1 MAETVAALY
10 AKLGLDLSDLDRDF
24 ALADKTMA
32 QAMSRLNHESKTL
45 KIKTDIDMAGLNN
58 AKLSVTALEV
68 QERSLTAQMEVQ
80 RQKISLVN
88 AAYRQMVETKGAD
101 SAASAKLETRLL
113 NERRALANLETQ
125 LKSVQKTRSS
135 GGTASKMVDSIING
149 ASAAS
154 VLSQGAAG
162 LGALSLL
169 QSPLGKAAGVAVAV
183 GGGLVSMAKSAMTA
197 GNNIYNLARKMQ
209 TTNAEAAR
217 MNMIFRLA
225 GADAN
230 AAVPAIVRLDK
241 AVQNAGADG
250 NQTTR
255 ILDAFG
261 VQLKDSAGNLLPVNQ
276 QLIALA
282 QGYQNAAAAGLENE
296 YVAQVLGARGA
307 ELVPVLQQMTELQAQ
322 AARIPTTGLLNPDEA
337 HRMNLEWNEMKVSLG
352 QLTGSVSAAVMPV
365 VKDFLP
371 DINQGVKTLVT
382 AIKDNKSGIED
393 FVKAVASIGSTAVKA
408 CKVAADAMDGLGV
421 NAKNLRTLMN
431 FGGGVAD
438 DFGRTIES
446 IKNTVGDTA
455 LAAGVKKVAEYL
467 FGGYAPNEEEPTP
480 TDSENTD
487 SSPAADNTTR
497 DPEKVQADYQ
507 LANSR
512 PAIAPRHS
520 GSDGVAKIP
529 DIGDDIYR
537 ATHSDL
543 QNQIHDIE
551 VRAEK
556 LRAEGVAENE
566 IVKLSEA
573 EKAKVYRDFN
583 DSTIAQIN
591 RAWKSELENRLDDI
605 DREKRAFIQKGVDE
619 VTATRWAEAEKGKAR
634 QEAGLQALKQ
644 QKQYLEIYRQAMA
657 GPGSMEQRTAN
668 ARVGILEMM
677 RQQYGLQGEH
687 ITPQELMG
695 FTSVFND
702 AKNNLVPG
710 LEVSG
715 WAREL
720 EKNTIP
726 VIRGSN
732 ESHEV
737 PGITTNVTINGG
749 VYTNNETI
757 TRMTN
762 DVADRINSTLGK
774 VINASNLSYQTG

>member
-10 AKLGLDLSDLDRDF
+10 AKLGLDLSSLDSDF
-24 ALADKTMA
+24 VLADKTMT
-32 QAMSRLNHESKTL
+32 QAISRLNHESK
-45 KIKTDIDMAGLNN
+45 KIKINTDIDLNGLNG
-58 AKLSVTALEV
+58 AKLSVAGLDV
-68 QERSLTAQMEVQ
+68 QERSLTAQLEIQ

-88 AAYRQMVETKGAD
+88 AAYLQMVAAKGAE

-113 NERRALANLETQ
+113 NERKAYASLETQ
-125 LKSVQKTRSS
+125 LKSVQKARSQS
-135 GGTASKMVDSIING
+135 GTMNKMVNSIING
-149 ASAAS
+149 ASAVS
-154 VLSQGAAG
+154 VIGQGAAG

-241 AVQNAGADG
+241 AVQNAGDAG

-255 ILDAFG
+255 ILAAFG
-261 VQLKDSAGNLLPVNQ
+261 VNLKDSAGNLLPVNQ

-282 QGYQNAAAAGLENE
+282 EGYNNAAAAGLENE

-307 ELVPVLQQMTELQAQ
+307 ELVPVLQQMTDLQEQ

-371 DINQGVKTLVT
+371 DINQGVETLVK

-438 DFGRTIES
+438 DFGRTIDS

-455 LAAGVKKVAEYL
+455 LAAGIKKVAEYL
-467 FGGYAPNEEEPTP
+467 FGDYAPNEEEPTP

-487 SSPAADNTTR
+487 SSPAADNATR
-497 DPEKVQADYQ
+497 DPEKVRADYQ
-507 LANSR
+507 LANSK
-512 PAIAPRHS
+512 APGHS

-537 ATHSDL
+537 ATHNDL

-573 EKAKVYRDFN
+573 EKAKVYRDFT

-668 ARVGILEMM
+668 ARVSILEMM

-732 ESHEV
+732 ESHEI
-737 PGITTNVTINGG
+737 PGIITNVTINGG

>member
-45 KIKTDIDMAGLNN
+45 KIKADIDLAGLDN

-68 QERSLTAQMEVQ
+68 QERSLTSQMEVQ

-125 LKSVQKTRSS
+125 LKNVQKARNT

-154 VLSQGAAG
+154 VIGQGAAG

-183 GGGLVSMAKSAMTA
+183 GGGMVSMAKSAMTA
-197 GNNIYNLARKMQ
+197 GNNIYTLARKMQ

-261 VQLKDSAGNLLPVNQ
+261 VQLKDSAGNLLPINQ

-307 ELVPVLQQMTELQAQ
+307 ELVPVLQQMNDLQEQ
-322 AARIPTTGLLNPDEA
+322 ASRIPTTGLLNPDEA
-337 HRMNLEWNEMKVSLG
+337 HKMNLEWNEMKVSLG

-371 DINQGVKTLVT
+371 DINQGVETLVK

-446 IKNTVGDTA
+446 IKNTVGNTA

-467 FGGYAPNEEEPTP
+467 FGDYAPNEEEPTP

-497 DPEKVQADYQ
+497 DPAKVQADYQ
-507 LANSR
+507 RANSK
-512 PAIAPRHS
+512 APSHS
-520 GSDGVAKIP
+520 GSDGVDKIP

-591 RAWKSELENRLDDI
+591 RSWKSELQNRLDDI
-605 DREKRAFIQKGVDE
+605 EREKRAFIQKGVDE
-619 VTATRWAEAEKGKAR
+619 VTATRWAENEKGKAR

-668 ARVGILEMM
+668 ARVGILAMM

-720 EKNTIP
+720 ERNTIP

-732 ESHEV
+732 ESREI

>member
-10 AKLGLDLSDLDRDF
+10 TKLGLDLSSLDSDF
-24 ALADKTMA
+24 ALADKTMT
-32 QAMSRLNHESKTL
+32 QAISRLNHESK
-45 KIKTDIDMAGLNN
+45 KIKINTDIDLNGLNG
-58 AKLSVTALEV
+58 AKLSVAGLEV
-68 QERSLTAQMEVQ
+68 QERSLTAQLEIQ
-80 RQKISLVN
+80 RQKVSLVN

-113 NERRALANLETQ
+113 NERRALTNLEAQ
-125 LKSVQKTRSS
+125 LKSVQKTRSAS
-135 GGTASKMVDSIING
+135 GTASKMVDNVING

-183 GGGLVSMAKSAMTA
+183 GAGLASMAKSAMTA

-241 AVQNAGADG
+241 AVQNAGTDG

-261 VQLKDSAGNLLPVNQ
+261 VQLRDSAGNLLPVNQ

-337 HRMNLEWNEMKVSLG
+337 HQMNLEWNEMKVSLG

-371 DINQGVKTLVT
+371 DINQGVETLVK

-421 NAKNLRTLMN
+421 HAKNLRTLMN

-438 DFGRTIES
+438 DFGRTIDS

-455 LAAGVKKVAEYL
+455 LADAIKTGAERL
-467 FGGYAPNEEEPTP
+467 FKDYIPKDDETSQPS
-480 TDSENTD
+480 DSENTD
-487 SSPAADNTTR
+487 SVKGADKNTIG
-497 DPEKVQADYQ
+497 PEKVQEDYRR
-507 LANSR
+507 ASAKR
-512 PAIAPRHS
+512 S
-520 GSDGVAKIP
+520 GSDIV
-529 DIGDDIYR
+529 DDIYK

-543 QNQIHDIE
+543 QNQLHDIDT
-551 VRAEK
+551 RAEK
-556 LRAEGVAENE
+556 LRAEGVEENE
-566 IVKLSEA
+566 IVRLTEA
-573 EKAKVYRDFN
+573 QKAKVYRDFN

-677 RQQYGLQGEH
+677 RQQYGLQDEH

-702 AKNNLVPG
+702 AKNNLIPG
-710 LEVSG
+710 LEVDL

-720 EKNTIP
+720 AKNSIS
-726 VIRGSN
+726 VYRGAQ
-732 ESHEV
+732 EYHDI

-762 DVADRINSTLGK
+762 DVSDRINSTLGK

>member
-113 NERRALANLETQ
+113 NERRALANLEAQ
-125 LKSVQKTRSS
+125 LKSVQKTRSAS
-135 GGTASKMVDSIING
+135 GTASKMVDNVING

-241 AVQNAGADG
+241 AVQNAGTDG

-261 VQLKDSAGNLLPVNQ
+261 VQLRDSAGNLLPVNQ

-307 ELVPVLQQMTELQAQ
+307 ELVPVLQQMNDLQEQ
-322 AARIPTTGLLNPDEA
+322 ASRIPTTGLLNPDEA
-337 HRMNLEWNEMKVSLG
+337 HQMNLEWNEMKVSLG

-371 DINQGVKTLVT
+371 DVNQGVEALVT
-382 AIKDNKSGIED
+382 AIKDNKSEIED

-438 DFGRTIES
+438 DFGRTIDS
-446 IKNTVGDTA
+446 IKNTVGNTA

-467 FGGYAPNEEEPTP
+467 FGDYAPNEEEPTP

-507 LANSR
+507 RANSK
-512 PAIAPRHS
+512 APGHS
-520 GSDGVAKIP
+520 GSD
-529 DIGDDIYR
+529 DIYKV
-537 ATHSDL
+537 THSDL

-551 VRAEK
+551 IRADK

-566 IVKLSEA
+566 IVRLTEA

-591 RAWKSELENRLDDI
+591 RSWKSELQNRLDDI
-605 DREKRAFIQKGVDE
+605 EREKRAFVQKGVDE
-619 VTATRWAEAEKGKAR
+619 VTATRWAENEKGKAR

-657 GPGSMEQRTAN
+657 GPGSIEQRTAN

-720 EKNTIP
+720 ERNTIP

-732 ESHEV
+732 ESREI
-737 PGITTNVTINGG
+737 PGITTNITVEGGVFTDNDTIN
-749 VYTNNETI
+749 
-757 TRMTN
+757 RMTST
-762 DVADRINSTLGK
+762 VADRVNNTISK
-774 VINASNLSYQTG
+774 VINAANYSYDTGG

>member
-10 AKLGLDLSDLDRDF
+10 TKLGLDLSSLDSDF
-24 ALADKTMA
+24 ALADKTMT
-32 QAMSRLNHESKTL
+32 QAISMLNHESK
-45 KIKTDIDMAGLNN
+45 KIKINTDIDLNGLNG
-58 AKLSVTALEV
+58 AKLSVAGLEV
-68 QERSLTAQMEVQ
+68 QERSLTAQMDVQ

-88 AAYRQMVETKGAD
+88 AAYKQMVETKGAD

-113 NERRALANLETQ
+113 NERRALTNLEAQ
-125 LKSVQKTRSS
+125 LKSVQKTRSAS
-135 GGTASKMVDSIING
+135 GTASKMVDNVING

-162 LGALSLL
+162 LGVLSLL

-197 GNNIYNLARKMQ
+197 GNNIYNLAKKMQ

-241 AVQNAGADG
+241 AVQNAGTDG

-261 VQLKDSAGNLLPVNQ
+261 VQLRDSAGNLLPVNQ

-337 HRMNLEWNEMKVSLG
+337 HQMNLEWNEMKVSLG

-371 DINQGVKTLVT
+371 DINQGVETLVK

-438 DFGRTIES
+438 DFGRTIDS

-455 LAAGVKKVAEYL
+455 LADAIKTGAEWL
-467 FGGYAPNEEEPTP
+467 FKDYIPKDGETSQPS
-480 TDSENTD
+480 DSENTD
-487 SSPAADNTTR
+487 SVKGADKNTIG
-497 DPEKVQADYQ
+497 PEKVQEAYRR
-507 LANSR
+507 ASAKR
-512 PAIAPRHS
+512 S
-520 GSDGVAKIP
+520 GSGGVEGP
-529 DIGDDIYR
+529 SDIGDDIYK

-543 QNQIHDIE
+543 QNQLHDIDT
-551 VRAEK
+551 RAEK
-556 LRAEGVAENE
+556 LRAEGVEENE
-566 IVKLSEA
+566 IVRLTEA
-573 EKAKVYRDFN
+573 QKAKVYRDFN

-732 ESHEV
+732 ESHEI

>member
-32 QAMSRLNHESKTL
+32 QAMARLNHESKTL

-125 LKSVQKTRSS
+125 LKNVQKARNT

-154 VLSQGAAG
+154 VLGQGAAG

-183 GGGLVSMAKSAMTA
+183 GGGMVSMAKSAMTA

-296 YVAQVLGARGA
+296 YVAQVLGVRGA
-307 ELVPVLQQMTELQAQ
+307 ELVPVLQQMTDLQEQ

-337 HRMNLEWNEMKVSLG
+337 HQMNLEWNEMKVSIG

-371 DINQGVKTLVT
+371 DINQGVETLVK

-393 FVKAVASIGSTAVKA
+393 FVKAVAGIGSTAVKA

-431 FGGGVAD
+431 FGDGVAD
-438 DFGRTIES
+438 DFGRTIDS

-467 FGGYAPNEEEPTP
+467 FGDYEPKEEEP

-487 SSPAADNTTR
+487 SSSAADNTTR

-507 LANSR
+507 RANSK
-512 PAIAPRHS
+512 APGRS

-591 RAWKSELENRLDDI
+591 RSWKSELQNRLDDI
-605 DREKRAFIQKGVDE
+605 EREKRAFIQKGVDE
-619 VTATRWAEAEKGKAR
+619 VTATRWAENEKGKAR

-668 ARVGILEMM
+668 ARVGILELM

-720 EKNTIP
+720 ERNTIP

-732 ESHEV
+732 ESREV

-762 DVADRINSTLGK
+762 DVADRINNTLGK

>member
-10 AKLGLDLSDLDRDF
+10 TKLGLDLSSLDSDF
-24 ALADKTMA
+24 ALADKTMT
-32 QAMSRLNHESKTL
+32 QAISRLNHESK
-45 KIKTDIDMAGLNN
+45 KIKINTDIDLNGLNG
-58 AKLSVTALEV
+58 AKLSVSGLEV
-68 QERSLTAQMEVQ
+68 QERSLTAQLEIQ
-80 RQKISLVN
+80 RQKVSLVN

-113 NERRALANLETQ
+113 NERRALTNLEAQ
-125 LKSVQKTRSS
+125 LKSVQKTRSAS
-135 GGTASKMVDSIING
+135 GTASKMVDSVING

-183 GGGLVSMAKSAMTA
+183 GAGLVSMAKSAMTA
-197 GNNIYNLARKMQ
+197 GNNIYNLAKKMQ

-241 AVQNAGADG
+241 AVQNAGTDG

-261 VQLKDSAGNLLPVNQ
+261 VQLRDSAGSLLPVNQ

-337 HRMNLEWNEMKVSLG
+337 HQMNLEWNEMKVSLG

-371 DINQGVKTLVT
+371 DINQGVETLVK

-438 DFGRTIES
+438 DFGRTIDS
-446 IKNTVGDTA
+446 IKNTLGNTA
-455 LAAGVKKVAEYL
+455 LADAIKTGAESL
-467 FGGYAPNEEEPTP
+467 FKDYIPKDDETSQPS
-480 TDSENTD
+480 DSENTD
-487 SSPAADNTTR
+487 SVKGADKNTIG
-497 DPEKVQADYQ
+497 PEKVQEDY
-507 LANSR
+507 LRASAKRSR
-512 PAIAPRHS
+512 S
-520 GSDGVAKIP
+520 GGVAGPP
-529 DIGDDIYR
+529 DIGDDIYK

-543 QNQIHDIE
+543 QNQLHDIDT
-551 VRAEK
+551 RAEK
-556 LRAEGVAENE
+556 LRAEGVEENE
-566 IVKLSEA
+566 IVRLTEA
-573 EKAKVYRDFN
+573 QKAKVYRDFN
-583 DSTIAQIN
+583 DSTIAKIN

-634 QEAGLQALKQ
+634 QEAGLEALKQ
-644 QKQYLEIYRQAMA
+644 QRKYLDIYRQAMR

-677 RQQYGLQGEH
+677 RQQYGLQDEH

-732 ESHEV
+732 ESHEI

>member
-10 AKLGLDLSDLDRDF
+10 AKLGLDLSSLDSDF
-24 ALADKTMA
+24 ALADKTMT
-32 QAMSRLNHESKTL
+32 QAISRLNHESK
-45 KIKTDIDMAGLNN
+45 KIKINTDIDLNGLNG
-58 AKLSVTALEV
+58 AKLSVAGLEV
-68 QERSLTAQMEVQ
+68 QERSLTAQLEIQ
-80 RQKISLVN
+80 RQKVSLVN
-88 AAYRQMVETKGAD
+88 AAYRQMVATKGAE

-113 NERRALANLETQ
+113 NERKAYASLETQ
-125 LKSVQKTRSS
+125 LKSVQKARSQS
-135 GGTASKMVDSIING
+135 GTMNKMVNSIING

-154 VLSQGAAG
+154 VIGQGAAG

-169 QSPLGKAAGVAVAV
+169 QSSLGKAAGVAVAV
-183 GGGLVSMAKSAMTA
+183 GGGLASMAKSAMTA

-371 DINQGVKTLVT
+371 DVNQGVEALVT

-438 DFGRTIES
+438 DFGRTIDS

-467 FGGYAPNEEEPTP
+467 FGDYAPKEEEP

-497 DPEKVQADYQ
+497 DPEKVRADYQ
-507 LANSR
+507 LANSK
-512 PAIAPRHS
+512 APGHS

-591 RAWKSELENRLDDI
+591 RSWKSELQNRLDDI
-605 DREKRAFIQKGVDE
+605 EREKRAFIQKGVDE
-619 VTATRWAEAEKGKAR
+619 VTATRWAENEKGKAR

-668 ARVGILEMM
+668 ARVGILAMM

-720 EKNTIP
+720 ERNTIP

-732 ESHEV
+732 ESREV

>member
-10 AKLGLDLSDLDRDF
+10 AKLGLDLSSLDSDF
-24 ALADKTMA
+24 ALADKTMT
-32 QAMSRLNHESKTL
+32 QAISRLNHESK
-45 KIKTDIDMAGLNN
+45 KIKINTDIDLNGLNG
-58 AKLSVTALEV
+58 AKLSVAGLEV
-68 QERSLTAQMEVQ
+68 QERSLTAQLEIQ
-80 RQKISLVN
+80 RQKVSLVN
-88 AAYRQMVETKGAD
+88 AAYRQMVATKGAE

-113 NERRALANLETQ
+113 NERKAYASLETQ
-125 LKSVQKTRSS
+125 LKSVQKARSQS
-135 GGTASKMVDSIING
+135 GTMNKMVNSIING

-154 VLSQGAAG
+154 VIGQGAAG

-371 DINQGVKTLVT
+371 DINQGVGTLVK
-382 AIKDNKSGIED
+382 AIKDNRSGIED

-455 LAAGVKKVAEYL
+455 LAAGVKEVAEYL
-467 FGGYAPNEEEPTP
+467 FGDYAPKEEEP

-487 SSPAADNTTR
+487 SSPAADNTL
-497 DPEKVQADYQ
+497 DPEKVRAAYRR
-507 LANSR
+507 ASE
-512 PAIAPRHS
+512 APGHS
-520 GSDGVAKIP
+520 GSDGVAKVP
-529 DIGDDIYR
+529 DISDDIYKV
-537 ATHSDL
+537 THSDL

-591 RAWKSELENRLDDI
+591 RSWKSELQNRLDDI
-605 DREKRAFIQKGVDE
+605 EREKRAFIQKGVDE
-619 VTATRWAEAEKGKAR
+619 VTATRWAENEKGKAR

-657 GPGSMEQRTAN
+657 GPGSMEQRTTN

-720 EKNTIP
+720 ERNTIP

-732 ESHEV
+732 ESHEI

-762 DVADRINSTLGK
+762 DVADRINNTLGK

>member
-10 AKLGLDLSDLDRDF
+10 TKLGLDLSSLDSDF
-24 ALADKTMA
+24 ALADKTMT
-32 QAMSRLNHESKTL
+32 QAISRLNHESK
-45 KIKTDIDMAGLNN
+45 KIKINTDIDLNGLNG
-58 AKLSVTALEV
+58 AKLSVEGLEV
-68 QERSLTAQMEVQ
+68 QERSLTAQMDVQ

-101 SAASAKLETRLL
+101 SAASAKLESRLL
-113 NERRALANLETQ
+113 NERRALTNLEAQ
-125 LKSVQKTRSS
+125 LKSVQKTRSAS
-135 GGTASKMVDSIING
+135 GTASKMVDNVING

-183 GGGLVSMAKSAMTA
+183 GAGLAGMAKSAMTA

-241 AVQNAGADG
+241 AVQNAGTDG

-261 VQLKDSAGNLLPVNQ
+261 VQLRDSAGNLLPVNQ

-337 HRMNLEWNEMKVSLG
+337 HQMNLEWNEMKVSLG

-371 DINQGVKTLVT
+371 DINQGVETLVK

-438 DFGRTIES
+438 DFGRTIDS
-446 IKNTVGDTA
+446 IKNTLGNTA
-455 LAAGVKKVAEYL
+455 LADAIKTGAEGL
-467 FGGYAPNEEEPTP
+467 FKDYIPKDDETSQPS
-480 TDSENTD
+480 DSENTD
-487 SSPAADNTTR
+487 SVKGADKNTIG
-497 DPEKVQADYQ
+497 PEKVQENYRRAS
-507 LANSR
+507 AKR
-512 PAIAPRHS
+512 S
-520 GSDGVAKIP
+520 GSGGVAGPP
-529 DIGDDIYR
+529 DIGDDIYK

-543 QNQIHDIE
+543 QNQLHDIDI
-551 VRAEK
+551 RAEK
-556 LRAEGVAENE
+556 LRAEGVEENE
-566 IVKLSEA
+566 IVRLTEA
-573 EKAKVYRDFN
+573 QKAKVYRDFN

-591 RAWKSELENRLDDI
+591 RAWKSELGNRLDDI

-634 QEAGLQALKQ
+634 QEAGLEALKQ
-644 QKQYLEIYRQAMA
+644 QRKYLDIYRQSMQ

-715 WAREL
+715 WAMEL
-720 EKNTIP
+720 ERNTIP

-732 ESHEV
+732 ESREV

-762 DVADRINSTLGK
+762 DVADRVNSTLGK

>member
-58 AKLSVTALEV
+58 AKLSVTVLEV

-125 LKSVQKTRSS
+125 LKNVQKARNT

-154 VLSQGAAG
+154 VIGQGAAG

-197 GNNIYNLARKMQ
+197 GNNIYNLAKKMQ

-241 AVQNAGADG
+241 AVQNAGTDG

-282 QGYQNAAAAGLENE
+282 EGYNNAAAAGLENE

-307 ELVPVLQQMTELQAQ
+307 ELVPVLQQMTDLQEQ

-337 HRMNLEWNEMKVSLG
+337 HQMNLEWNEMKVSIG
-352 QLTGSVSAAVMPV
+352 QLTGSVSAAAMPI

-371 DINQGVKTLVT
+371 DINQGTETLVK
-382 AIKDNKSGIED
+382 AIKDNKSGVED
-393 FVKAVASIGSTAVKA
+393 FVKTIASIGSTAVKA
-408 CKVAADAMDGLGV
+408 CKVAANALDGLGV
-421 NAKNLRTLMN
+421 NAKNARTLLN
-431 FGGGVAD
+431 FGGSMLD
-438 DFGRTIES
+438 DVGNTVTS
-446 IKNTVGDTA
+446 IKNTLGDTA
-455 LAAGVKKVAEYL
+455 LADAIKTGAKWL
-467 FGGYAPNEEEPTP
+467 FEDYIPKNEEESQPS
-480 TDSENTD
+480 DSENTD
-487 SSPAADNTTR
+487 SAKSADKNTI
-497 DPEKVQADYQ
+497 DPEKVREAYRRASD
-507 LANSR
+507 ATKR
-512 PAIAPRHS
+512 S
-520 GSDGVAKIP
+520 GSEGVAGPP
-529 DIGDDIYR
+529 DISADVYR
-537 ATHSDL
+537 ATHNDL
-543 QNQIHDIE
+543 QNQLHDIDL
-551 VRAEK
+551 RAEK
-556 LRAEGVAENE
+556 LRAEGVEENE
-566 IVKLSEA
+566 IVRLTEA
-573 EKAKVYRDFN
+573 QKAKVYRDFS

-732 ESHEV
+732 ESHEI

>member
-10 AKLGLDLSDLDRDF
+10 AKLGLDLSSLDSDF
-24 ALADKTMA
+24 ALADKTMT
-32 QAMSRLNHESKTL
+32 QAISRLNHESK
-45 KIKTDIDMAGLNN
+45 KIKINTDIDLNGLNG
-58 AKLSVTALEV
+58 AKLSVAGLEV
-68 QERSLTAQMEVQ
+68 QERSLTAQLEIQ
-80 RQKISLVN
+80 RQKVSLVN
-88 AAYRQMVETKGAD
+88 AAYLQMVTAKGAE

-113 NERRALANLETQ
+113 NERKAYASLETQ
-125 LKSVQKTRSS
+125 LKSVQKARSQS
-135 GGTASKMVDSIING
+135 GTMNKMVNSIING

-154 VLSQGAAG
+154 VIGQGAAG

-183 GGGLVSMAKSAMTA
+183 GGSMVTMAKSAMTA
-197 GNNIYNLARKMQ
+197 GNNIYTLARKMQ

-241 AVQNAGADG
+241 AVQNAGDAG

-255 ILDAFG
+255 ILAAFG
-261 VQLKDSAGNLLPVNQ
+261 INLKDSAGNLLPVNQ

-282 QGYQNAAAAGLENE
+282 EGYNNAAAAGLENE

-307 ELVPVLQQMTELQAQ
+307 ELVPVLQQMTDLQEQ

-337 HRMNLEWNEMKVSLG
+337 HQMNLEWNEMKVSIG
-352 QLTGSVSAAVMPV
+352 QLTGSVSAAIMPV

-371 DINQGVKTLVT
+371 DINQGVETLVK

-393 FVKAVASIGSTAVKA
+393 FIKTIASIGSVAVKA
-408 CKVAADAMDGLGV
+408 CKVAANALDGLGV
-421 NAKNLRTLMN
+421 NAKNARTLLN
-431 FGGGVAD
+431 FGGSLLD
-438 DFGRTIES
+438 DVGNTVTS
-446 IKNTVGDTA
+446 IKNTLGNTA
-455 LAAGVKKVAEYL
+455 LADAISTGAKWL
-467 FGGYAPNEEEPTP
+467 FEDYIPKDEEESQPS
-480 TDSENTD
+480 DSENTD
-487 SSPAADNTTR
+487 SAKSADKNTI
-497 DPEKVQADYQ
+497 DPEKVRDAYRRASD
-507 LANSR
+507 AAKR
-512 PAIAPRHS
+512 S
-520 GSDGVAKIP
+520 GAGGVAGPP
-529 DIGDDIYR
+529 DIGDDVYR
-537 ATHSDL
+537 ATHNDL
-543 QNQIHDIE
+543 QNQLHDIDL
-551 VRAEK
+551 RAEK
-556 LRAEGVAENE
+556 LRAEGVEENE
-566 IVKLSEA
+566 IVRLTEA
-573 EKAKVYRDFN
+573 QKAKVYRDFN

-644 QKQYLEIYRQAMA
+644 QKQYLEIYRQSMA

>member
-10 AKLGLDLSDLDRDF
+10 AKLGLDLSSLDSDF
-24 ALADKTMA
+24 ALADKTMT
-32 QAMSRLNHESKTL
+32 QAISRLNHESK
-45 KIKTDIDMAGLNN
+45 KIKINTDIDLNGLNG
-58 AKLSVTALEV
+58 AKLSVAGLEV
-68 QERSLTAQMEVQ
+68 QERSLTAQLEIQ
-80 RQKISLVN
+80 RQKVSLVN
-88 AAYRQMVETKGAD
+88 AAYRQMVAAKGAE

-113 NERRALANLETQ
+113 NERKAYASLETQ
-125 LKSVQKTRSS
+125 LKSVQKARSQS
-135 GGTASKMVDSIING
+135 GTMNKMVDSIING

-154 VLSQGAAG
+154 VIGQGAAG

-183 GGGLVSMAKSAMTA
+183 GGSMVTMAKSAMTA
-197 GNNIYNLARKMQ
+197 GNNIYTLARKMQ

-241 AVQNAGADG
+241 AVQNAGDAG

-255 ILDAFG
+255 ILAAFG
-261 VQLKDSAGNLLPVNQ
+261 VNLKDSAGNLLPVNQ

-282 QGYQNAAAAGLENE
+282 EGYNNAAAAGLENE

-307 ELVPVLQQMTELQAQ
+307 ELVPVLQQMTDLQEQ

-371 DINQGVKTLVT
+371 DINQGVETLVK

-393 FVKAVASIGSTAVKA
+393 FIKAVASIGSTAVKA

-421 NAKNLRTLMN
+421 KAKNLRTLMN

-438 DFGRTIES
+438 DFGRTIDS
-446 IKNTVGDTA
+446 IKNTVGNTA

-467 FGGYAPNEEEPTP
+467 FGDYAPNEEEP

-487 SSPAADNTTR
+487 SSPAADNITR
-497 DPEKVQADYQ
+497 DSEKVRADYQ
-507 LANSR
+507 LANSK
-512 PAIAPRHS
+512 ASGHS

-537 ATHSDL
+537 ATHNDL

-591 RAWKSELENRLDDI
+591 RSWKSELQNRLDDI
-605 DREKRAFIQKGVDE
+605 EREKRAFIQKGVDE
-619 VTATRWAEAEKGKAR
+619 VTATRWAENEKGKAR

-720 EKNTIP
+720 ERNTIP

-732 ESHEV
+732 ESHEI

-774 VINASNLSYQTG
+774 VINASNLSYQAG

>member
-125 LKSVQKTRSS
+125 LKNVQKARNT

-154 VLSQGAAG
+154 VIGQGAAG

-183 GGGLVSMAKSAMTA
+183 GGGMVSMAKSAMTA

-230 AAVPAIVRLDK
+230 TAVPAIVRLDK
-241 AVQNAGADG
+241 AVQNAGTDG

-307 ELVPVLQQMTELQAQ
+307 ELVPVLQQMNDLQEQ
-322 AARIPTTGLLNPDEA
+322 ASRIPTTGLLNPDEA

-352 QLTGSVSAAVMPV
+352 QLTGSVSAAVMSV

-371 DINQGVKTLVT
+371 DINQGVETLVK

-467 FGGYAPNEEEPTP
+467 FGDYAPEEEEP

-497 DPEKVQADYQ
+497 DPAKVQADYQ
-507 LANSR
+507 RANSK
-512 PAIAPRHS
+512 APGHS

-529 DIGDDIYR
+529 DISDDIYR

-543 QNQIHDIE
+543 QNQIHDID

-710 LEVSG
+710 LEVNG

-732 ESHEV
+732 ESHEI
-737 PGITTNVTINGG
+737 PGITTNVTVNGG

>member
-10 AKLGLDLSDLDRDF
+10 AKLGLDLSSLDSDF
-24 ALADKTMA
+24 ALADKTMT
-32 QAMSRLNHESKTL
+32 QAISRLNHESK
-45 KIKTDIDMAGLNN
+45 KIKINTDIDLNGLNG
-58 AKLSVTALEV
+58 AKLSVAGLEV
-68 QERSLTAQMEVQ
+68 QERSLTAQLEIQ
-80 RQKISLVN
+80 RQKVSLVN
-88 AAYRQMVETKGAD
+88 AAYRQMVAAKGAE

-113 NERRALANLETQ
+113 NERKAYASLETQ
-125 LKSVQKTRSS
+125 LKSVQKARSQS
-135 GGTASKMVDSIING
+135 GTMNKMVDSIING

-154 VLSQGAAG
+154 VIGQGAAG

-183 GGGLVSMAKSAMTA
+183 GGSMVTMAKSAMTA
-197 GNNIYNLARKMQ
+197 GNNIYTLARKMQ

-225 GADAN
+225 GADVN

-241 AVQNAGADG
+241 AVQNAGEAG

-255 ILDAFG
+255 ILAAFG
-261 VQLKDSAGNLLPVNQ
+261 VNLKDPAGNLLPVNQ

-282 QGYQNAAAAGLENE
+282 EGYNNAAAAGLENE

-307 ELVPVLQQMTELQAQ
+307 ELVPVLQQMTDLQEQ
-322 AARIPTTGLLNPDEA
+322 ASRIPTTGLLNPDEA
-337 HRMNLEWNEMKVSLG
+337 HQMNLEWNEMKVSIG
-352 QLTGSVSAAVMPV
+352 QLTGSVSAAVMPI

-371 DINQGVKTLVT
+371 DINQGIETLVK

-393 FVKAVASIGSTAVKA
+393 FIKTIASIGSTAVKA
-408 CKVAADAMDGLGV
+408 CKVAANALDGLGV
-421 NAKNLRTLMN
+421 NAKNARTLLN
-431 FGGGVAD
+431 FGGSMLD
-438 DFGRTIES
+438 DIGNTVTS
-446 IKNTVGDTA
+446 IKNTLGDTA
-455 LAAGVKKVAEYL
+455 LADAISTGAKWL
-467 FGGYAPNEEEPTP
+467 FEDYIPKDDEESQPG
-480 TDSENTD
+480 DSENTD
-487 SSPAADNTTR
+487 SVKNADKNTI
-497 DPEKVQADYQ
+497 DPEKVREAYRRASD
-507 LANSR
+507 AAKR
-512 PAIAPRHS
+512 S
-520 GSDGVAKIP
+520 GLEGVSGPP
-529 DIGDDIYR
+529 DIGDDVYR
-537 ATHSDL
+537 ATHNDL
-543 QNQIHDIE
+543 QNQLHDIDL
-551 VRAEK
+551 RAEK
-556 LRAEGVAENE
+556 LRAEGVEENE
-566 IVKLSEA
+566 IVRLTEA
-573 EKAKVYRDFN
+573 QKAKVYRDFN

-644 QKQYLEIYRQAMA
+644 QKQYLEIYRQAMS

-732 ESHEV
+732 ESHEI

>member
-10 AKLGLDLSDLDRDF
+10 AKLGLDLSSLDSDF
-24 ALADKTMA
+24 ALADKTMT
-32 QAMSRLNHESKTL
+32 QAISRLNHESK
-45 KIKTDIDMAGLNN
+45 KIKINTDIDLNGLNG
-58 AKLSVTALEV
+58 AKLSVAGLEV
-68 QERSLTAQMEVQ
+68 QERSLTAQLEIQ
-80 RQKISLVN
+80 RQKVSLVN
-88 AAYRQMVETKGAD
+88 AAYRQMVATKGAE

-113 NERRALANLETQ
+113 NERKAYANLESQ
-125 LKSVQKTRSS
+125 LKSVQKARSQS
-135 GGTASKMVDSIING
+135 GTMNKMVNSIING

-154 VLSQGAAG
+154 VIGQGAAG

-183 GGGLVSMAKSAMTA
+183 GGSMVTMAKSAMTA
-197 GNNIYNLARKMQ
+197 GNNIYTLARKMQ

-241 AVQNAGADG
+241 AVQNAGDAG

-255 ILDAFG
+255 ILAAFG
-261 VQLKDSAGNLLPVNQ
+261 VNLKDSAGNLLPVNQ

-282 QGYQNAAAAGLENE
+282 EGYNNAAAAGLENE

-307 ELVPVLQQMTELQAQ
+307 ELVPVLQQMTDLQEQ

-337 HRMNLEWNEMKVSLG
+337 HQMNLEWNEMKVSIG
-352 QLTGSVSAAVMPV
+352 QLTGSVSAAAMPI

-371 DINQGVKTLVT
+371 DINQGTETLVK

-393 FVKAVASIGSTAVKA
+393 FVKTIASIGSTSVKA
-408 CKVAADAMDGLGV
+408 CKVAANALDGLGV
-421 NAKNLRTLMN
+421 NAKNARTLLN
-431 FGGGVAD
+431 FGGSLLD
-438 DFGRTIES
+438 DVGGAVTS
-446 IKNTVGDTA
+446 IKNTLGNTA
-455 LAAGVKKVAEYL
+455 LADAVKTGAEWL
-467 FGGYAPNEEEPTP
+467 FKDYIPKDDEESQPS
-480 TDSENTD
+480 DSVNTD
-487 SSPAADNTTR
+487 GAKSADKNTI
-497 DPEKVQADYQ
+497 DPEKVREAYRRASD
-507 LANSR
+507 ATKR
-512 PAIAPRHS
+512 S
-520 GSDGVAKIP
+520 GSEGVAGPP
-529 DIGDDIYR
+529 DISADVYR
-537 ATHSDL
+537 ATHNDL
-543 QNQIHDIE
+543 QNQIYDIDL
-551 VRAEK
+551 RAEK
-556 LRAEGVAENE
+556 LRAEGVEENE
-566 IVKLSEA
+566 IVRLTEA
-573 EKAKVYRDFN
+573 QKAKVYRDFT

-732 ESHEV
+732 ESHEI

>member
-10 AKLGLDLSDLDRDF
+10 AKLGLDLSSLDSDF
-24 ALADKTMA
+24 ALADKTMT
-32 QAMSRLNHESKTL
+32 QAISRLNHESK
-45 KIKTDIDMAGLNN
+45 KIKINTDIDLNGLNG
-58 AKLSVTALEV
+58 AKLSVAGLEV
-68 QERSLTAQMEVQ
+68 QERSLTAQLEIQ
-80 RQKISLVN
+80 RQKVSLVN
-88 AAYRQMVETKGAD
+88 AAYRQMVATKGAE

-113 NERRALANLETQ
+113 NERKAYASLEAQ
-125 LKSVQKTRSS
+125 LKSVQKARSQS
-135 GGTASKMVDSIING
+135 GTMNKMVNSIING

-154 VLSQGAAG
+154 VIGQGAAG
-162 LGALSLL
+162 LGALSFL

-183 GGGLVSMAKSAMTA
+183 GGSMVTMAKSAMTA
-197 GNNIYNLARKMQ
+197 GNNIYTLARKMQ

-282 QGYQNAAAAGLENE
+282 RGYQNAAAAGLENE

-307 ELVPVLQQMTELQAQ
+307 ELVPVLQQMTDLQEQ
-322 AARIPTTGLLNPDEA
+322 ASRIPTTGLLNPDEA

-371 DINQGVKTLVT
+371 DINQGVETLVK
-382 AIKDNKSGIED
+382 AIKDNRSGIED

-467 FGGYAPNEEEPTP
+467 FGDYAPKEEEP

-487 SSPAADNTTR
+487 SSPAADNTL
-497 DPEKVQADYQ
+497 DPEKVRAAYRR
-507 LANSR
+507 ASE
-512 PAIAPRHS
+512 APGHS

-591 RAWKSELENRLDDI
+591 RSWKSELQNRLDDI
-605 DREKRAFIQKGVDE
+605 EREKRAFIQKGVDE
-619 VTATRWAEAEKGKAR
+619 VTATKWAENEKGKAR

-668 ARVGILEMM
+668 ARVGILAMM

-720 EKNTIP
+720 ERNTIP

-732 ESHEV
+732 ESREI

-774 VINASNLSYQTG
+774 VINSSGLSYQT